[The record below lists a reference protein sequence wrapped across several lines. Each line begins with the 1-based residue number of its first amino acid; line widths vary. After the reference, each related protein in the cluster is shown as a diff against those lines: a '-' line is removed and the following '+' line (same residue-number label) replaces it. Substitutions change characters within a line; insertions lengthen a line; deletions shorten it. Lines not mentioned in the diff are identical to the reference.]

1 MSTYPL
7 HKTQSIYRALTLTQL
22 LTVAPLLAL
31 VVGAPAPAP
40 QETEFPPPTFPEN
53 NNFTKTTEGAKPN
66 QGAHVL
72 LSNSFARISGLSGPG
87 SVVTGKGLAWYTSS
101 LTTGNGGYQD
111 PNYYWCFRGIKEN
124 FPPFG
129 NWMNFH
135 DMFERNQFTTMVK
148 YDSGPEQGAIYNA
161 ILQAAQESKVDARLI
176 LAVIMQE
183 VPFPSPSSHSIHC
196 TNSPSPPAM
205 SASDAQTTESKTAV

>member
-1 MSTYPL
+1 M
-7 HKTQSIYRALTLTQL
+7 
-22 LTVAPLLAL
+22 
-31 VVGAPAPAP
+31 
-40 QETEFPPPTFPEN
+40 
-53 NNFTKTTEGAKPN
+53 
-66 QGAHVL
+66 
-72 LSNSFARISGLSGPG
+72 
-87 SVVTGKGLAWYTSS
+87 VTGKGLAWYSSS
-101 LTTGNGGYQD
+101 LTVGNKGYQD

-129 NWMNFH
+129 NWMNYH

-183 VPFPSPSSHSIHC
+183 VPFPSSSRSIRC

-205 SASDAQTTESKTAV
+205 SASDARTMGSKTAV